1 MKQLTIEYLL
11 EGHKRGYNFTS
22 PTQGFHDDVLKSI
35 WRKAMPR
42 GQGWGADVYAGAHSL
57 KSFWLEDSRMALS
70 ETVVTD
76 MRDESGRGGIRRAV
90 VSVMQP
96 GEYLEVLKTRLLQYS
111 DALRRQIDQRT
122 LPNPRGDKQLI
133 FFHPYADTTHWQTVE
148 AMILRQALKLSANGL
163 IRSGKIV
170 PFTTL
175 ALDYHDEGQI
185 VVLPEEKARTVKN
198 ENVIRL

>member
-1 MKQLTIEYLL
+1 MKQLIIEYLL

-42 GQGWGADVYAGAHSL
+42 GQGWGAEVYAGAHSL
-57 KSFWLEDSRMALS
+57 KSFWLEDGRMALS

-96 GEYLEVLKTRLLQYS
+96 GEYLEMLKTRFSQYA
-111 DALRRQIDQRT
+111 DVLRRQSDYAI
-122 LPNPRGDKQLI
+122 LPNPRGDKQII
-133 FFHPYADTTHWQTVE
+133 FFHPYADTARWQTVE
-148 AMILRQALKLSANGL
+148 ATILRQALKLSTNGL
-163 IRSGKIV
+163 LRSGKIV

-175 ALDYHDEGQI
+175 ALDYHDEGQM
-185 VVLPEEKARTVKN
+185 VVLPEEKAQTVKN
-198 ENVIRL
+198 GNVFRL

>member
-1 MKQLTIEYLL
+1 MKQLILEYVL

-22 PTQGFHDDVLKSI
+22 STQGFHDDVLKSI

-42 GQGWGADVYAGAHSL
+42 GQGWNAAVYAGARSL
-57 KSFWLEDSRMALS
+57 KSFWLEDGRMALS

-96 GEYLEVLKTRLLQYS
+96 GEYLESLKGRLAYYPESLH
-111 DALRRQIDQRT
+111 RQTMYRS
-122 LPNPRGDKQLI
+122 LPQPRGEKQVILAHAYTDVSSWQVVELLLI
-133 FFHPYADTTHWQTVE
+133 
-148 AMILRQALKLSANGL
+148 RQALKLAAGGIIRNG
-163 IRSGKIV
+163 RIV

-175 ALDYHDEGQI
+175 ALDYREEGQM
-185 VVLPEEKARTVKN
+185 VALPDEKAQGIKN
-198 ENVIRL
+198 GQVVRL

>member
-1 MKQLTIEYLL
+1 MKQLVIEYVL

-42 GQGWGADVYAGAHSL
+42 GQGWGADVYAGARSL

-76 MRDESGRGGIRRAV
+76 MHDESGRGGIRRAV

-96 GEYLEVLKTRLLQYS
+96 GEYLEVLKTRLSQYS
-111 DALRRQIDQRT
+111 DALRRLIDHRT

-133 FFHPYADTTHWQTVE
+133 FFHPYADTARWQTVE
-148 AMILRQALKLSANGL
+148 AMILRQALKLSANGF

-185 VVLPEEKARTVKN
+185 VVLPEEKAQAVKN
-198 ENVIRL
+198 ANVVRL

>member
-11 EGHKRGYNFTS
+11 EGHMRGYNFTS

-35 WRKAMPR
+35 WRKSMPR

-57 KSFWLEDSRMALS
+57 KSFWLEDGRMALS
-70 ETVVTD
+70 EAVVTD

-90 VSVMQP
+90 VSIMQP
-96 GEYLEVLKTRLLQYS
+96 GEYLDLLKTRFSQYP
-111 DALRRQIDQRT
+111 DVLRHQTDNRI
-122 LPNPRGDKQLI
+122 LPNPRGEKQLI
-133 FFHPYADTTHWQTVE
+133 FFHPYADIARWQAIE
-148 AMILRQALKLSANGL
+148 ALILRQALRLSMNGL

-198 ENVIRL
+198 ENVVRL

>member
-1 MKQLTIEYLL
+1 MKQLILEYVL

-42 GQGWGADVYAGAHSL
+42 GQGWNAAVYAGARSL
-57 KSFWLEDSRMALS
+57 KSFWLEDGRMALS

-96 GEYLEVLKTRLLQYS
+96 GEYLEVLKARLADYS
-111 DALRRQIDQRT
+111 QLGGRQIAYRN
-122 LPNPRGDKQLI
+122 LPTPRGDKQVILS
-133 FFHPYADTTHWQTVE
+133 HPYQHSSGWQAVE
-148 AMILRQALKLSANGL
+148 LLLLQHALKLSVGG
-163 IRSGKIV
+163 IMRSGRII

-175 ALDYHDEGQI
+175 ALDYREEGQL
-185 VVLPEEKARTVKN
+185 VALPEEKAATIRDG
-198 ENVIRL
+198 NVFRL

>member
-1 MKQLTIEYLL
+1 MKQLIIEYVL

-42 GQGWGADVYAGAHSL
+42 GQGWGADVYAGARSL

-90 VSVMQP
+90 VSVMQS
-96 GEYLEVLKTRLLQYS
+96 GEYLEVLKTRLAQYS
-111 DALRRQIDQRT
+111 DVLRRQIDHRS

-133 FFHPYADTTHWQTVE
+133 FYHPYADVIRWQTVE
-148 AMILRQALKLSANGL
+148 AMILRQALKLSANGI
-163 IRSGKIV
+163 IRSGRIV

-185 VVLPEEKARTVKN
+185 VVLPEEKARAVKN
-198 ENVIRL
+198 ENVVRL

>member
-1 MKQLTIEYLL
+1 MKQLMIEYLL

-22 PTQGFHDDVLKSI
+22 STQGFHDDVLKSI

-57 KSFWLEDSRMALS
+57 KSFWLEDGRMALS
-70 ETVVTD
+70 ETTVTD
-76 MRDESGRGGIRRAV
+76 MRDESGRGGIRRSV
-90 VSVMQP
+90 VSVMP
-96 GEYLEVLKTRLLQYS
+96 SGEYLEVLKTHLSRYS
-111 DALRRQIDQRT
+111 DALHRHIEHRS

-133 FFHPYADTTHWQTVE
+133 FYHPYADSTRWQTVE
-148 AMILRQALKLSANGL
+148 ALILRQALKLASNGMF
-163 IRSGKIV
+163 RTGKIV

-185 VVLPEEKARTVKN
+185 VVLPEEKARSVKN
-198 ENVIRL
+198 ENVVRL

>member
-1 MKQLTIEYLL
+1 MKQLVIEYVL

-42 GQGWGADVYAGAHSL
+42 GQGWGADVYAGARSL

-96 GEYLEVLKTRLLQYS
+96 GEYLEVLKTRLAQYS
-111 DALRRQIDQRT
+111 DALRRQIDHRT

-133 FFHPYADTTHWQTVE
+133 FFHPYADTSRWQTVE
-148 AMILRQALKLSANGL
+148 AMILRQALKLSANGI

-185 VVLPEEKARTVKN
+185 VVLPEEKAQAVKN
-198 ENVIRL
+198 ANVVRL